1 MSMVCFA
8 GMVQHGA
15 GRYPA
20 DVKEEWREG
29 LLYWTYILGFFL
41 VTGISLV
48 KISIGFLLKR
58 FAQSPGQHRLLWG
71 MIELLSAFMVYSAIT
86 FSITCVP
93 LRANWI
99 PRLRAAPTT
108 KCQSRPVLSIIGT
121 VNGVINALT
130 DVIFC
135 LLPIPVLL
143 SLRINRRTR
152 TTLFLILSLGLFIFI
167 KLLKGASTAVHPSGD
182 TSRYGYGYGPTDR
195 PKTCHCGEPQYS
207 WSVQDRGPNYLP
219 REILQIPLDS
229 VVVSSGHGDIGGDN
243 GGDRNNDPR
252 SHYEAQV
259 CSSSGGVR
267 HYACEREQREE

>member
-1 MSMVCFA
+1 M
-8 GMVQHGA
+8 GLEITGGREEGA
-15 GRYPA
+15 VPSDG
-20 DVKEEWREG
+20 G
-29 LLYWTYILGFFL
+29 HILA
-41 VTGISLV
+41 VTGTLMGVTFVVVSLRLYARQV
-48 KISIGFLLKR
+48 ILKS
-58 FAQSPGQHRLLWG
+58 FSVDDAVIIVALILA
-71 MIELLSAFMVYSAIT
+71 IMVYSAIT

-207 WSVQDRGPNYLP
+207 WSVQDRGPKYLP